1 MGYKPDGDPKYYPP
15 HHSLLTVS
23 VAHGGLRVGRGEG
36 GRLRVGRGEGE
47 GRRGRGAGVG
57 GWGCSTYCCIS
68 SVFHL
73 VLLSDENV
81 VFVEKELLKE
91 VPGKS

>member
-1 MGYKPDGDPKYYPP
+1 MDFRNTI
-15 HHSLLTVS
+15 HHTHSLLTVS
-23 VAHGGLRVGRGEG
+23 VAHGGLRVGRAEGLGWGG
-36 GRLRVGRGEGE
+36 GRGKGG
-47 GRRGRGAGVG
+47 RGRGAGMVG
-57 GWGCSTYCCIS
+57 GCSTYCCIS

>member
-1 MGYKPDGDPKYYPP
+1 M
-15 HHSLLTVS
+15 
-23 VAHGGLRVGRGEG
+23 GRGEG
-36 GRLRVGRGEGE
+36 LGWRGGRGKG
-47 GRRGRGAGVG
+47 GRGRGRGWWG
-57 GWGCSTYCCIS
+57 GGCNTYCCIS